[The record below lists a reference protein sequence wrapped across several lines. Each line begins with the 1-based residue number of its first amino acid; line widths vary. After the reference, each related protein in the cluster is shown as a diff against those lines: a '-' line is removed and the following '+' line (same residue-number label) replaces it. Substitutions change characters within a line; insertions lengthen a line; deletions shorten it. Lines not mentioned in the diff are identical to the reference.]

1 MKIDQ
6 YFATLFYFQK
16 PSIQRSANDMIIL
29 EHIYHARQAE
39 YIIALLG
46 LFGFIAFWRLLNGPS
61 ARPET
66 ASETAGSFVERLAG
80 FLAPAD
86 VMFHPGHA
94 WARVESGDTV
104 TVGMDDFAAKLLG
117 SADSISLPKPGSKV
131 KQGSLGWGFKTDSR
145 VIHML
150 SPVEGEVIEVN
161 EAVANSPGAAFVDPY
176 GAGWLFKVQ
185 SANLTSNSKNMIPG
199 TMVGE
204 WFENIRQTL
213 GARGSSPST
222 APLYADGGEPIRG
235 IARAVDPEMWDEL
248 AREYFLT
255 K

>member
-1 MKIDQ
+1 
-6 YFATLFYFQK
+6 
-16 PSIQRSANDMIIL
+16 MIIL

-61 ARPET
+61 AKPGT
-66 ASETAGSFVERLAG
+66 ASEAAGSSVHRLAG
-80 FLAPAD
+80 FLAPPD

-94 WARVESGDTV
+94 WARVESSDTV
-104 TVGMDDFAAKLLG
+104 LVGMNDFAAQLLG

-131 KQGSLGWGFKTDSR
+131 KQGSLGWGFKADSR

-161 EAVANSPGAAFVDPY
+161 DAVANSPGAAFEDPY
-176 GAGWLFKVQ
+176 GSGWLFKVK
-185 SANLTSNSKNMIPG
+185 SSNLTSNTKNMIPG
-199 TMVGE
+199 AMVGD
-204 WFENIRQTL
+204 WFENLRQSL
-213 GARGSSPST
+213 GGRGSSKQGEPMC
-222 APLYADGGEPIRG
+222 ADGGVPVRG
-235 IARAVDPEMWDEL
+235 IARAVDPERWDEL
-248 AREYFLT
+248 AREFFLT

>member
-1 MKIDQ
+1 
-6 YFATLFYFQK
+6 
-16 PSIQRSANDMIIL
+16 MIIL

-61 ARPET
+61 ARPGAAAE
-66 ASETAGSFVERLAG
+66 AAGSFAHRLAG
-80 FLAPAD
+80 FLAPPD

-94 WARVESGDTV
+94 WARVESSDTV
-104 TVGMDDFAAKLLG
+104 LVGMNDFAAKLLG

-161 EAVANSPGAAFVDPY
+161 DAVANSPGAAFEDPY
-176 GAGWLFKVQ
+176 GSGWLFKVK
-185 SANLTSNSKNMIPG
+185 SSNLTSNTKNMIP
-199 TMVGE
+199 TAMVGE
-204 WFENIRQTL
+204 WFESLRQSL
-213 GARGSSPST
+213 SGRGSSKPGE
-222 APLYADGGEPIRG
+222 PMYADGGEPVRG
-235 IARAVDPEMWDEL
+235 IARAVEPERWDEL
-248 AREYFLT
+248 AREFFLT